1 MGGVWER
8 QILTVRIVL
17 ISLLDIHGTILDD
30 GSLRTFMVEAEAIV
44 NSRPLTV
51 ENLNHLEPL
60 TTNHLLTLK
69 SKVILPPPGNFL
81 RADTYS
87 KKRWR
92 RVQYL
97 IDEFWY
103 RWRKDFFQSLQ
114 VRQKWIRPRK
124 NLQVEDVVIVK
135 DADMPR
141 NRWKL
146 ARVAET
152 YPEDDGLVR
161 KVKLAMADSTLDDK
175 EDENGLLLI

>member
-1 MGGVWER
+1 M
-8 QILTVRIVL
+8 
-17 ISLLDIHGTILDD
+17 
-30 GSLRTFMVEAEAIV
+30 
-44 NSRPLTV
+44 
-51 ENLNHLEPL
+51 
-60 TTNHLLTLK
+60 
-69 SKVILPPPGNFL
+69 
-81 RADTYS
+81 DTYS

-97 IDEFWY
+97 INEFWY
-103 RWRKDFFQSLQ
+103 RWRKDFLQSLQ
-114 VRQKWIRPRK
+114 ARQKWIRPRK

-135 DADMPR
+135 DADMLR

-152 YPEDDGLVR
+152 YPKDDGLVR